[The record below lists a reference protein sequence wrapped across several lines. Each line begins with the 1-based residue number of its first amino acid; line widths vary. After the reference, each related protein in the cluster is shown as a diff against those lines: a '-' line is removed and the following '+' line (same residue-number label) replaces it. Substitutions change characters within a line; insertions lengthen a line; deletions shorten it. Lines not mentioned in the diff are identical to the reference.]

1 MNICWTELKHAAR
14 GIAARPAFSALV
26 IGVLTAGLTCVI
38 FMLAMINGFVR
49 PPPFNAPDQLLKAGL
64 VQKNGQEQFNNADL
78 SVGNDNDFLQ
88 IRRQLKDIAEVAS
101 YTTAVIRLSDLDR
114 PEVHEGG
121 INSTNLFRVF
131 GVTPLLGRDFVD
143 EDGRE
148 GSPAVVMLSYRLWQ
162 SRYGGDPAIVGRQ
175 IRVDSH
181 PANVIGVMPENY
193 GYPGKEAL
201 WIPAVLSE
209 GKNIVAA
216 DWGMKIVLRR
226 APDIDDAAIQTALDS
241 WFDEAARAEPHR
253 LQNQH
258 AVIAP
263 FTHYSP
269 RERLFYTLA
278 FVAVMLVLL
287 VACANAAN
295 LLLTR
300 TLARRQELG
309 VRIAL
314 GASRSRI
321 VLHLLT
327 QSLLLSLIAAVIAL
341 PLAALAAA
349 WQESA
354 WLQSDA
360 HPPWRHFSLDSSSV
374 LFAIGAALLTA
385 LLCGLLPALHA
396 SSRMTA
402 GPLRDVARGEVG
414 GSFARVSRILVIGEI
429 ALSCVLLLSVGT
441 LVRAIAAVEH
451 ARLGIDQKHLLSAKF
466 DLTKS
471 TYPTNSDQLRLYEK
485 LTERLREDADVIDA
499 SVGQIQ
505 PGVWSDTIDVAAAGA
520 PLDDQALPPMYYGAV
535 DDHSLSTLG
544 IHLQEGRF
552 FDSRDSA
559 DSERVA
565 VVDRRFVERLG
576 DGASVIGKRFG
587 IDSSEP
593 SMRTVTVVG
602 VVETLTLTTPQEP
615 KFPSMLV
622 PLRQAPNVYGIV
634 TVRTRGYA
642 KSYTPRLTE
651 IMHGID
657 PDIPLYGIGDYA
669 KYNHQ
674 NTANERQTL
683 QWFAISGL
691 IALLIA
697 SVGLYGVMA
706 FNVGQRTR
714 EIGVRRALGA
724 PQWRILRNVF
734 ARAAGQ
740 VGMGLALGLFL
751 GIPFARLLIRYSQT
765 VAVHDPLM
773 VLGVLC
779 VLMLTAALAV
789 IVPAHRAL
797 RVDPILALR
806 HD

>member
-14 GIAARPAFSALV
+14 GIATRPAFSALV
-26 IGVLTAGLTCVI
+26 IGVLAAGLTCVI

-64 VQKNGQEQFNNADL
+64 VEKNGHEQFNNADL

-88 IRRQLKDIAEVAS
+88 IRRQLKGIAEVAS

-114 PEVHEGG
+114 PEVVEGG
-121 INSTNLFRVF
+121 INTTNLFHVF
-131 GVTPLLGRDFVD
+131 GVAPMLGRDFVD
-143 EDGRE
+143 DDGRE
-148 GSPAVVMLSYRLWQ
+148 GSPAVAMLSYRLWQ
-162 SRYGGDPAIVGRQ
+162 SRYGGDPAIIERQ

-181 PANVIGVMPENY
+181 AANIIGVMPENY

-201 WIPAVLSE
+201 WIPAVLGE
-209 GKNIVAA
+209 GKNLVAA

-226 APDIDDAAIQTALDS
+226 MPGIDDAAIQNALDS
-241 WFDEAARAEPHR
+241 WFADAVRAEPHR

-258 AVIAP
+258 AVIAA

-269 RERLFYTLA
+269 RERLFFTLA

-321 VLHLLT
+321 VLQLLM
-327 QSLLLSLIAAVIAL
+327 QSLLLSLIAAAIAV
-341 PLAALAAA
+341 PLAVIGAV
-349 WQESA
+349 WQEST

-360 HPPWRHFSLDSSSV
+360 HAPWQHFSLDSSSV
-374 LFAIGAALLTA
+374 LFAIGATLISA

-396 SSRMTA
+396 SNTLTA
-402 GPLRDVARGEVG
+402 GPLRDAAPSVVG

-429 ALSCVLLLSVGT
+429 ALSCVLLISVGT
-441 LVRAIAAVEH
+441 MLRAITAVEH
-451 ARLGIDQKHLLSAKF
+451 AHLGIDEQHLLSAKF

-471 TYPTNSDQLRLYEK
+471 TYPSNNDQLRLYEK
-485 LTERLREDADVIDA
+485 LTQRLRDDANVVDA

-505 PGVWSDTIDVAAAGA
+505 PGVWSDTLDVAPDSA
-520 PLDDQALPPMYYGAV
+520 PIGDHVLPPMYYGAV
-535 DDHSLSTLG
+535 DDHSLSTFG

-552 FDSRDSA
+552 FDSRDRA
-559 DSERVA
+559 DSEQVA

-576 DGASVIGKRFG
+576 DGASVLGKRFR
-587 IDSSEP
+587 IDSSDP

-634 TVRTRGYA
+634 TVRTRGNA

-657 PDIPLYGIGDYA
+657 PDIPLYGVGDYA
-669 KYNHQ
+669 KYNHR
-674 NTANERQTL
+674 NTTNERQTL

-697 SVGLYGVMA
+697 SAGLYGVMA
-706 FNVGQRTR
+706 FSVGQRTR

-724 PQWRILRNVF
+724 PQWRILRSVF
-734 ARAAGQ
+734 ARAAAQ
-740 VGMGLALGLFL
+740 VGIGLALGLGM
-751 GIPFARLLIRYSQT
+751 GIPFARMLTRYSQT

-779 VLMLTAALAV
+779 MLLLTAAFAV
-789 IVPAHRAL
+789 IVPARRAL
-797 RVDPILALR
+797 RVDPMIALR
-806 HD
+806 HE